1 MRYNYSKKL
10 LILIVSIFTMT
21 LSAQSLEVSGKVIE
35 KETNIPLA
43 GATIIIKDTST
54 GVSSDFDGNFKI
66 TVQKGQVLIVS
77 YVGFKNIE
85 IEVQQSEVIALMEP
99 SLDALDEVTIS
110 VGYFDVSKKDLSG
123 SITQLKTEQ
132 LEQNRATTL
141 ESLLQG
147 QVAGVVVTESAEPGG
162 GIGISIRGTNS
173 MLGGTQ
179 PLYVLDGIPINPV
192 ADAEGNGNSG
202 GAQSSLSFINPND
215 IEKMEILKDAA
226 ATAVY
231 GARGANGVV
240 LITTKS
246 ANKNKG
252 KDKISF
258 TFDSYLTTV
267 REKLNVLDGPGFE
280 SYMNQRS
287 LNQIYQEI
295 TNPDRSGGTFDGSQA
310 LTVDNYPEI
319 EEYSVPYPESTGIS
333 TDWQDET
340 YQLAQTNSYNL
351 SYRGGDFKKNYAL
364 SLGMFD
370 QEGVIVNTTNKRV
383 FLNSS
388 VKRKAFNDKI
398 DIYARTNVSYKKGNA
413 SSVGNGQVF
422 MQKSVVS
429 QMLQFQPIYSLLES
443 GQTNSEYTALNEE
456 ASPQAPISNPYTLA
470 KYVIDEKKS
479 FTFRQA
485 LSLVGKITPKLT
497 GTLRGAFD
505 YQNNTRDNYY
515 PKNTTRGVINNGEA
529 SQSYLE
535 NRKIYAEGNLRY
547 RNRFNAHRIDATLVT
562 TYEQN
567 AIRSLFNKARGFA
580 NDNTSFYNFNV
591 AEEIFVPLS
600 QYREVGLLSAL
611 ARVGYNYNR
620 KYFIDINAR
629 IDASS
634 KFAENK
640 KSAIFPSVAISWA
653 LSKERFIRRIKQ
665 INNLKLRLSYGKTGS
680 NPISPYQSLPLMS
693 PIRYNYDD
701 ELVIGFYEQNL
712 QNDNLTWE
720 TTDQF
725 NIGLDIGMFDSRLN
739 ITLDAYH
746 KLTYDLLQNVNLPA
760 SNGYATRVDNFGEIE
775 NKGYEIGLQAEMVKN
790 DNLSWD
796 LNSTFSLN
804 RNKLVKLNSNLDY
817 QLGPSIGFAEARPI
831 MFMVGQ
837 PLGVFWGAETD
848 GIFENWEQAH
858 ASGIPTARLGEI
870 NYVNHH
876 IDYDASGDP
885 SENQIIDFEDYVKI
899 GDPNPDFNFSI
910 GSEFKY
916 KNWDLNLLFTGQK
929 GGDLFW
935 VDSWQ
940 LSGLFRTRNHLSD
953 SFENS
958 WRAPITYSN
967 GTLVYDPAVG
977 NTTGAAHPA
986 AIVNNGN
993 RNTPSD
999 RQVFDASFFRLKNIN
1014 LGYNFNFKNGKSLRL
1029 YVSGQNLVTWTNYP
1043 GYDPEV
1049 QTYTKNPQR
1058 RGVDFGTYPGT
1069 KSYIFGLRLNY

>member
-21 LSAQSLEVSGKVIE
+21 LSAQDFEVLGKVVE

-66 TVQKGQVLIVS
+66 TTQKGQILIVS
-77 YVGFKNIE
+77 YVGFKTIE
-85 IEVQQSEVIALMEP
+85 IEVQQSDVIASMEP

-123 SITQLKTEQ
+123 AITQIKTEQ
-132 LEQNRATTL
+132 LEQNRAATL

-202 GAQSSLSFINPND
+202 GTQSSLSFINPND

-267 REKLNVLDGPGFE
+267 REKLNVLDGLGFE

-295 TNPDRSGGTFDGSQA
+295 TNPDRSGGAFDGSQT
-310 LTVDNYPEI
+310 LNLDNYPEI
-319 EEYSVPYPESTGIS
+319 EDYAVPYPESTGVS

-340 YQLAQTNSYNL
+340 YQLAHTNSYNL

-364 SLGMFD
+364 SLGIFD
-370 QEGVIVNTTNKRV
+370 QEGVILNTTNKRV

-398 DIYARTNVSYKKGNA
+398 DIYARTNVSNKKGNA
-413 SSVGNGQVF
+413 SSVGNGQIF

-429 QMLQFQPIYSLLES
+429 QLLQFQPIYSLLETGENDDIYS
-443 GQTNSEYTALNEE
+443 ALNEGDL
-456 ASPQAPISNPYTLA
+456 ISNPYTLA
-470 KYVIDEKKS
+470 KYVVDEKKS

-497 GTLRGAFD
+497 ATLRGAFD
-505 YQNNTRDNYY
+505 YQKNTRDNYY
-515 PKNTTRGVINNGEA
+515 PTNTTRGYVNNGEA
-529 SQSYLE
+529 SQSYSE

-567 AIRSLFNKARGFA
+567 AIRSLFNKATGFA
-580 NDNTSFYNFNV
+580 NDNTTFYNFN
-591 AEEIFVPLS
+591 AADEIFVPIS
-600 QYREVGLLSAL
+600 QYREIGLLSAL
-611 ARVGYNYNR
+611 TRVGYNYNR

-640 KSAIFPSVAISWA
+640 KSAVFPSVAISWA
-653 LSKERFIRRIKQ
+653 LSKERFIRRIKK

-680 NPISPYQSLPLMS
+680 NPISPYQSLALMS
-693 PIRYNYDD
+693 PIRYNFDD

-712 QNDNLTWE
+712 ENDNLTWE

-725 NIGLDIGMFDSRLN
+725 NVGLDIGMFDSRLN

-775 NKGYEIGLQAEMVKN
+775 NKGYEIGLQAEMVRN
-790 DNLSWD
+790 DNFSWD

-804 RNKLVKLNSNLDY
+804 RNKLVKLNSNLEY
-817 QLGPSIGFAEARPI
+817 QLGPSIGFSDARPI

-837 PLGVFWGAETD
+837 PLGIFWGAETD
-848 GIFENWEQAH
+848 GIFENWEQAN
-858 ASGIPTARLGEI
+858 ASGIPNAAPGEI

-876 IDYDASGDP
+876 VDYDASGNP
-885 SENQIIDFEDYVKI
+885 SENQVIDFEDYVKL

-916 KNWDLNLLFTGQK
+916 KNWDLNLLFTGQQ

-940 LSGLFRTRNHLSD
+940 LSGLFRTRNHLTD

-958 WRAPITYSN
+958 WKAPLTYSS

-1029 YVSGQNLVTWTNYP
+1029 YVSGQNLVTWTQYP

>member
-1 MRYNYSKKL
+1 
-10 LILIVSIFTMT
+10 MT

-66 TVQKGQVLIVS
+66 TTKKGQVLIVS
-77 YVGFKNIE
+77 YVGFKTIE
-85 IEVQQSEVIALMEP
+85 IEVQQSEVIASMEP

-132 LEQNRATTL
+132 LEQNRAASL

-246 ANKNKG
+246 ANQNKG

-280 SYMNQRS
+280 RYMNQRS
-287 LNQIYQEI
+287 LNQIYQTI
-295 TNPDRSGGTFDGSQA
+295 TNPNYFSPGPDGNINTTSDNFLNPFDGSQA
-310 LTVDNYPEI
+310 LTAVDYPEI
-319 EEYSVPYPESTGIS
+319 DEYSIPYPESTGIS

-351 SYRGGDFKKNYAL
+351 SYRGGDFKKNYTL
-364 SLGMFD
+364 SLGIFD
-370 QEGVIVNTTNKRV
+370 QEGVIVNNTSKRV

-398 DIYARTNVSYKKGNA
+398 DIYARTNVSHKKGNA

-456 ASPQAPISNPYTLA
+456 ASPEAPISNPYTLA

-505 YQNNTRDNYY
+505 YQKNTRDNYY
-515 PKNTTRGVINNGEA
+515 PKNTTRGVVNNGEA

-547 RNRFNAHRIDATLVT
+547 RNRFNAHRIDATVVT

-580 NDNTSFYNFNV
+580 NDNTTFYNFNV
-591 AEEIFVPLS
+591 AEEIFVPIS

-620 KYFIDINAR
+620 KYFIDVNAR

-712 QNDNLTWE
+712 ENDNLTWE

-725 NIGLDIGMFDSRLN
+725 NVGLDIGMFDSRLN

-790 DNLSWD
+790 DNFSWD

-817 QLGPSIGFAEARPI
+817 QLGPSVGFAQARPI

-848 GIFENWEQAH
+848 GIFENWEQAY
-858 ASGIPTARLGEI
+858 ASGIPTARPGEI

-885 SENQIIDFEDYVKI
+885 SEDQIIDFEDYVKI
-899 GDPNPDFNFSI
+899 GDPNPEFNFSI

-977 NTTGAAHPA
+977 NTTGAVHPA

>member
-10 LILIVSIFTMT
+10 LILIVSILTMT
-21 LSAQSLEVSGKVIE
+21 LSAQDFEVLGKVVE

-66 TVQKGQVLIVS
+66 TTQKGQILIVS
-77 YVGFKNIE
+77 YVGFKTIE
-85 IEVQQSEVIALMEP
+85 IEVQQSDVIASMEP

-123 SITQLKTEQ
+123 AITQIKTEQ
-132 LEQNRATTL
+132 LEQNRAATL

-202 GAQSSLSFINPND
+202 GTQSSFSFINPND

-246 ANKNKG
+246 ANKNNG

-258 TFDSYLTTV
+258 TFDSYITTV

-295 TNPDRSGGTFDGSQA
+295 TNPNRSSGVFDGSQA
-310 LTVDNYPEI
+310 LNVDNYPEI
-319 EEYSVPYPESTGIS
+319 EDYAVPYPESSGVS

-340 YQLAQTNSYNL
+340 YQLANTNSYNL

-364 SLGMFD
+364 SLGIFD
-370 QEGVIVNTTNKRV
+370 QEGVILNTTNKRV

-388 VKRKAFNDKI
+388 IKRKAFNDKI
-398 DIYARTNVSYKKGNA
+398 DIYARTNVSNKKGNA
-413 SSVGNGQVF
+413 SSVGNGQIF

-429 QMLQFQPIYSLLES
+429 QLLQFQPIYSLLETGETDDIYS
-443 GQTNSEYTALNEE
+443 ALNEGDL
-456 ASPQAPISNPYTLA
+456 ISNPYTLA
-470 KYVIDEKKS
+470 KYVVDEKKS

-497 GTLRGAFD
+497 ATLRGAFD
-505 YQNNTRDNYY
+505 YQKNTRDNYY
-515 PKNTTRGVINNGEA
+515 PTNTTRGYINNGEA
-529 SQSYLE
+529 SQSYSE

-567 AIRSLFNKARGFA
+567 AIRSLFNKATGFA
-580 NDNTSFYNFNV
+580 NDNTTFYNFN
-591 AEEIFVPLS
+591 AADEIFVPIS
-600 QYREVGLLSAL
+600 QYREIGLLSAL
-611 ARVGYNYNR
+611 TRVGYNYNR

-634 KFAENK
+634 KFADNK
-640 KSAIFPSVAISWA
+640 KSAVFPSVAISWA
-653 LSKERFIRRIKQ
+653 LSKERFVRRIKQ

-680 NPISPYQSLPLMS
+680 NPISPYQSLALMS
-693 PIRYNYDD
+693 PIRYNFDD

-712 QNDNLTWE
+712 ENDNLSWE

-725 NIGLDIGMFDSRLN
+725 NVGLDIGMFDSRLN
-739 ITLDAYH
+739 VTLDAYH

-790 DNLSWD
+790 ANFSWD

-804 RNKLVKLNSNLDY
+804 RNKLVKLNSNLEY
-817 QLGPSIGFAEARPI
+817 QLGPSIGFSDARPI

-837 PLGVFWGAETD
+837 PLGIFWGAETD
-848 GIFENWEQAH
+848 GIFENWEQAN
-858 ASGIPTARLGEI
+858 ASGIPNAAPGEI
-870 NYVNHH
+870 NYVNHNV
-876 IDYDASGDP
+876 DYDASGNP
-885 SENQIIDFEDYVKI
+885 SENQVIDFEDYVKL

-916 KNWDLNLLFTGQK
+916 KNWDLNLLFTGQQ

-940 LSGLFRTRNHLSD
+940 LSGLFRTRNHLTD

-958 WRAPITYSN
+958 WKAPLAYSS
-967 GTLVYDPAVG
+967 GTLVYDPEVG

-1029 YVSGQNLVTWTNYP
+1029 YVSGQNLLTWTQYP

>member
-10 LILIVSIFTMT
+10 LTFIVSIFTMT

-66 TVQKGQVLIVS
+66 TTKKGQVLIVS
-77 YVGFKNIE
+77 YVGFKTIE
-85 IEVQQSEVIALMEP
+85 IEVQQSEVIASMEP

-132 LEQNRATTL
+132 LEQNRAATL

-162 GIGISIRGTNS
+162 GVGISIRGTNS

-319 EEYSVPYPESTGIS
+319 EDYSVPYPESTGIS

-364 SLGMFD
+364 SLGIFD

-398 DIYARTNVSYKKGNA
+398 DIYARTNVSHKKGNA

-429 QMLQFQPIYSLLES
+429 QLLQFQPIYSLLETGENDDIYS
-443 GQTNSEYTALNEE
+443 ALNEGDL
-456 ASPQAPISNPYTLA
+456 ISNPYTLA
-470 KYVIDEKKS
+470 KYVVDEKKS

-485 LSLVGKITPKLT
+485 LSIVGKITPKLT
-497 GTLRGAFD
+497 ATLRGAFD
-505 YQNNTRDNYY
+505 YQKNTRDNYY
-515 PKNTTRGVINNGEA
+515 PTNTTRGYINNGEA
-529 SQSYLE
+529 SQSYSE

-567 AIRSLFNKARGFA
+567 AIRSLFNKATGFA
-580 NDNTSFYNFNV
+580 NDNTTFYNFN
-591 AEEIFVPLS
+591 AADEIFVPIS
-600 QYREVGLLSAL
+600 QYREIGLLSAL
-611 ARVGYNYNR
+611 TRVGYNYNR
-620 KYFIDINAR
+620 KYFIDVNAR

-680 NPISPYQSLPLMS
+680 NPISPYQSLALMS
-693 PIRYNYDD
+693 PIRYNFDD

-712 QNDNLTWE
+712 ENDNLTWE

-725 NIGLDIGMFDSRLN
+725 NVGLDIGMFDSRLN

-790 DNLSWD
+790 DNFSWD

-817 QLGPSIGFAEARPI
+817 QLGPSIGFAQARPI

-848 GIFENWEQAH
+848 GIFENWEQAN
-858 ASGIPTARLGEI
+858 ASGIPNAAPGEI

-876 IDYDASGDP
+876 VDYDASGDP

>member
-1 MRYNYSKKL
+1 
-10 LILIVSIFTMT
+10 MT
-21 LSAQSLEVSGKVIE
+21 LSAQNLEVSGKVIE

-66 TVQKGQVLIVS
+66 TTKKGQVLIVS
-77 YVGFKNIE
+77 YVGFKTIE
-85 IEVQQSEVIALMEP
+85 IEVQQSEVIASMEP

-132 LEQNRATTL
+132 LEQNRAASL

-280 SYMNQRS
+280 RYMNQRS
-287 LNQIYQEI
+287 LNQIYQTI
-295 TNPDRSGGTFDGSQA
+295 TNPNYFSPGPDGNTNTTSDNFLNPFDGSQA
-310 LTVDNYPEI
+310 LTAVDYPEI
-319 EEYSVPYPESTGIS
+319 DEYSVPYTESTGIS

-364 SLGMFD
+364 SLGIFD
-370 QEGVIVNTTNKRV
+370 QEGVIVNNTSKRV

-398 DIYARTNVSYKKGNA
+398 DIYARTNVSHKKGNA

-429 QMLQFQPIYSLLES
+429 QMLQFQPIYSLLDS

-456 ASPQAPISNPYTLA
+456 ASPEAPISNPYTLA

-790 DNLSWD
+790 DNFSWD

-817 QLGPSIGFAEARPI
+817 QLGPSIGFAQARPI

-837 PLGVFWGAETD
+837 PLGVFWGAQTD
-848 GIFENWEQAH
+848 GIFENWEQAN
-858 ASGIPTARLGEI
+858 ASGILNAAPGEI

-876 IDYDASGDP
+876 VDYDASGDS
-885 SENQIIDFEDYVKI
+885 SEDQIIDFEDYVKI

-977 NTTGAAHPA
+977 NTTGAVHPA

-1014 LGYNFNFKNGKSLRL
+1014 LGYNYNFKNGKSLRL

-1043 GYDPEV
+1043 GYDPEI